1 MKIGLVNETNAEY
14 HGDLSAVSKSRL
26 AKMSVCPKYFKWCE
40 DNVEEKSKDLIF
52 GSAFHKWVL
61 ERETFF
67 EEFSVVPAC
76 DRRTKE
82 GKAIYEAFVLES
94 EGKDV
99 ITAEEFETI
108 KGMGSAVEENK
119 YAMALLNGKRERS
132 MYFIDDLTGVSCKVR
147 PDCYKETKSRK
158 LLISDLKSCKSATP
172 EDFARDLVKYAYD
185 LQSYMYEY
193 GASKTL
199 GYEMEDI
206 SFCFIC
212 VEKKAPYLMAIYE
225 VSGNVLARGEMIF
238 RRNLGQLKYC
248 RETGNWYG
256 YNGYTHEPMPLNLP
270 DWANKG
276 NNEQSE
282 E

>member
-1 MKIGLVNETNAEY
+1 
-14 HGDLSAVSKSRL
+14 
-26 AKMSVCPKYFKWCE
+26 
-40 DNVEEKSKDLIF
+40 
-52 GSAFHKWVL
+52 
-61 ERETFF
+61 
-67 EEFSVVPAC
+67 
-76 DRRTKE
+76 
-82 GKAIYEAFVLES
+82 
-94 EGKDV
+94 
-99 ITAEEFETI
+99 
-108 KGMGSAVEENK
+108 
-119 YAMALLNGKRERS
+119 
-132 MYFIDDLTGVSCKVR
+132 
-147 PDCYKETKSRK
+147 
-158 LLISDLKSCKSATP
+158 
-172 EDFARDLVKYAYD
+172 
-185 LQSYMYEY
+185 MYEY

-238 RRNLGQLKYC
+238 RKNLGQLKYC

-270 DWANKG
+270 EWANKG